1 MGGRVGAGVG
11 GGVRVIPAWQQ
22 RQRGPPCSRWLFLSQ
37 LVCVGGG
44 AHSLGYVVHFDPPFA
59 VVVVAPMAQHLL
71 LAGSPDEMVAL
82 ERVAATRDML
92 SWVPPPKALF
102 DSFWAPYS
110 FVLRPDVEGLEG
122 MVEQLNGRPAL
133 FVMNHSLG
141 GIEMPITIRY
151 IAHRGGGGW

>member
-1 MGGRVGAGVG
+1 M
-11 GGVRVIPAWQQ
+11 
-22 RQRGPPCSRWLFLSQ
+22 
-37 LVCVGGG
+37 
-44 AHSLGYVVHFDPPFA
+44 
-59 VVVVAPMAQHLL
+59 QHLL

-102 DSFWAPYS
+102 DSFWAPYA
-110 FVLRPDVEGLEG
+110 FVLRPEVEGLEG
-122 MVEQLNGRPAL
+122 MVQQLNGRPAL

-151 IAHRGGGGW
+151 CMRAPRRRAPGYDPSTPADRPPPTAPPPVLKITIRRVWH